1 MAIVVHL
8 YHIKTPFP
16 IVSLA
21 VGNGK
26 STGYD
31 VMKTWGRLFLP
42 LCFQPWML
50 RVQTFIY
57 GCLYLFEYQ

>member
-31 VMKTWGRLFLP
+31 VMKTWGRVFLP
-42 LCFQPWML
+42 HFLQPLVVRVEIFLCWCF
-50 RVQTFIY
+50 FFF
-57 GCLYLFEYQ
+57 LYK